1 MNLIKSFLAQ
11 LIGPSII
18 GQFVRGFI
26 KIFAGYILKTGMD
39 ESIVGNFMSSL
50 ENFLIALAMFLLSQ
64 GASAVATK
72 KALETPVIVSDKK

>member
-1 MNLIKSFLAQ
+1 MNMIKNFLAQ

-26 KIFAGYILKTGMD
+26 KIFAGYILKTGID
-39 ESIVGNFMSSL
+39 SAVVDKFADSL
-50 ENFLIALAMFLLSQ
+50 ESFLIALAMFLLSQ